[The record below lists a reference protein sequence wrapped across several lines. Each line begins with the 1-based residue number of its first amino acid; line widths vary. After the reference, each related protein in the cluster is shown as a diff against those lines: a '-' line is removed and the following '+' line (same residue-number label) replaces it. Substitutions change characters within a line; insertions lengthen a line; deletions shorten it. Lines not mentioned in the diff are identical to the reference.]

1 MTPWTAAHQLL
12 YPEDFPGKNTAVG
25 SHFLLQG
32 IFLTQGSNPG
42 LLQCRWILYCL
53 SQQGSPAMTYAANML
68 TDPTLNLWSL
78 TSRGPGSYQAV
89 SMYFLCSFTTFSLEP
104 FKPTTLS
111 PTTPETH
118 DLFYYFI
125 KISNSMTSPTT
136 TFVHILYLCPLA
148 LSSLLTLQTMVSHLN
163 AQGKCNSPPIS
174 INQVLLGY
182 ILISPAIYCQ
192 RLL

>member
-1 MTPWTAAHQLL
+1 
-12 YPEDFPGKNTAVG
+12 
-25 SHFLLQG
+25 
-32 IFLTQGSNPG
+32 
-42 LLQCRWILYCL
+42 
-53 SQQGSPAMTYAANML
+53 
-68 TDPTLNLWSL
+68 
-78 TSRGPGSYQAV
+78 
-89 SMYFLCSFTTFSLEP
+89 
-104 FKPTTLS
+104 
-111 PTTPETH
+111 
-118 DLFYYFI
+118 
-125 KISNSMTSPTT
+125 MTSPTT